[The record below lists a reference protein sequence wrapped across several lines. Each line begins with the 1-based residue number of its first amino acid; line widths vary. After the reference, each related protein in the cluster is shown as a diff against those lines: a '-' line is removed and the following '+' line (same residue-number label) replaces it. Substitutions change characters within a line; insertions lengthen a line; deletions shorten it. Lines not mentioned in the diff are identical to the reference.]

1 MTVKVMSE
9 QQVIEEGVGVLL
21 EHLSPAKVAR
31 FLATWQTDGGDYL
44 AIRDRLFADE
54 TVETLFEKVQAYQTR
69 RDKHR

>member
-9 QQVIEEGVGVLL
+9 QQVIEEGVGV
-21 EHLSPAKVAR
+21 AKVAR